1 MDEEKYLL
9 FIKNKER
16 TADIA
21 SYTQRG
27 TNIQVTF
34 HNYSTLYNFRTSDV
48 IFLSNPTAIAIA
60 KEQVIF
66 HQDNPLNNVM
76 RVLDFGPRICIF
88 FKDGTKRVYESQNV
102 RIENSGVKTSDALKV
117 MEYWR
122 SISLHLRS
130 SEEQSET
137 KDFLKKQFAKLNF
150 VHPESVLSH
159 YVNSSP
165 VSIDASTEIKPIFP
179 FRYNLSQ
186 KTALDQALR
195 SKISIIEGPPG
206 TGKTQ
211 TILNILANLAVM
223 QQKKVAVVS
232 GNNAAVQNVRD
243 KLEAAGYSF
252 WQHRWGIQRTKN
264 VSLLICLLRRLRAGK
279 VRYRKK
285 SFCLKYKSW
294 MAVLPG

>member
-88 FKDGTKRVYESQNV
+88 
-102 RIENSGVKTSDALKV
+102 LK
-117 MEYWR
+117 MGPNACMNHR
-122 SISLHLRS
+122 M
-130 SEEQSET
+130 SE
-137 KDFLKKQFAKLNF
+137 LKIA
-150 VHPESVLSH
+150 
-159 YVNSSP
+159 
-165 VSIDASTEIKPIFP
+165 
-179 FRYNLSQ
+179 
-186 KTALDQALR
+186 ALR
-195 SKISIIEGPPG
+195 PP
-206 TGKTQ
+206 
-211 TILNILANLAVM
+211 M
-223 QQKKVAVVS
+223 
-232 GNNAAVQNVRD
+232 
-243 KLEAAGYSF
+243 
-252 WQHRWGIQRTKN
+252 
-264 VSLLICLLRRLRAGK
+264 
-279 VRYRKK
+279 
-285 SFCLKYKSW
+285 
-294 MAVLPG
+294 P